1 MNKWINHLTQNIWSL
16 IVRIQNN
23 SYTSININKLS
34 SSSSAVPN
42 QSSNNNNVTP
52 MNWWFNL
59 MLISNDIN
67 ILHLVVIIIK
77 TKDFV
82 MSGNQ
87 NEKSMKRR
95 VKIKKTKWKVKKK
108 EQIFDIFSFWFFA
121 FIWTEWFPLIDWLSK
136 EAVRRLCQLTLTII
150 TTTKNCEDQRC
161 RNWIEPRRKRC
172 HR

>member
-16 IVRIQNN
+16 ITRIQNN
-23 SYTSININKLS
+23 SYTNTNINKLS
-34 SSSSAVPN
+34 SSSSAVLN

-82 MSGNQ
+82 MSGNK
-87 NEKSMKRR
+87 NEMKWREHEEKSKDQKDQMESQEKRADFWYFFFLIFCFHLSR
-95 VKIKKTKWKVKKK
+95 VIST
-108 EQIFDIFSFWFFA
+108 
-121 FIWTEWFPLIDWLSK
+121 DWLTKQRSGSSVVSTNFNCNNNNKKLWRSK
-136 EAVRRLCQLTLTII
+136 M
-150 TTTKNCEDQRC
+150 
-161 RNWIEPRRKRC
+161 
-172 HR
+172 